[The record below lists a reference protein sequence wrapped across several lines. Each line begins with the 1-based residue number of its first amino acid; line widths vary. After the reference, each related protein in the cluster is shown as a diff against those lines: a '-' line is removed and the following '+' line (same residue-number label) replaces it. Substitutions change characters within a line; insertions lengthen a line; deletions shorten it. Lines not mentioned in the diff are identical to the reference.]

1 MRLSP
6 LFLSVLLFVTA
17 TEFAAAEDGAGEVTT
32 QSAQSRRA
40 ERQLSRQLQ
49 RAHRA
54 EQLNALRDRFGQGA
68 RTGDAPAATQERLQ
82 SILMILPE
90 GDPGTGAEGELLV
103 TDVTDELGEDVS
115 GFEDDSPVYLG
126 PPIQIDPNSEGGE
139 GFWEGFPV
147 EDDEIGEDDGPK
159 IKPWWRGGDDPMI
172 YTLSGA
178 AAGELQN
185 RNHNGPGN
193 AAQHAPFA
201 PLEALRGAA
210 AGTPAATHVPDVL
223 PSPQTTTGAAGRF
236 DLTRADRILAKR
248 LADIDHLRDV
258 ALKNGNLKLLDQADK
273 LEQVAR
279 TQYERRTG
287 TTPTPEPQPEP
298 PATDPVS
305 PTPDPVQPPVD
316 ETPTPGVEE
325 PLSELTP

>member
-178 AAGELQN
+178 AGGELQN
-185 RNHNGPGN
+185 RNNDGPGGGD
-193 AAQHAPFA
+193 HAPFA
-201 PLEALRGAA
+201 PLEKLRGAA
-210 AGTPAATHVPDVL
+210 TGTPAAARVPDAL
-223 PSPQTTTGAAGRF
+223 PNTVSTTEATGRF
-236 DLTRADRILAKR
+236 DLSRADRILAKR
-248 LADIDHLRDV
+248 LADIDHLRDK
-258 ALKNGNLKLLDQADK
+258 ALENGNVKLLEQADK
-273 LEQVAR
+273 LEEIAR
-279 TQYERRTG
+279 GQYARRTG
-287 TTPTPEPQPEP
+287 TTETPAPQPQ
-298 PATDPVS
+298 APVE
-305 PTPDPVQPPVD
+305 
-316 ETPTPGVEE
+316 ETPAP
-325 PLSELTP
+325 

>member
-1 MRLSP
+1 MRPSP

-17 TEFAAAEDGAGEVTT
+17 SEFAAAQEGAGDVTT
-32 QSAQSRRA
+32 QSAPTRRA
-40 ERQLSRQLQ
+40 ERQLSRQMQ

-54 EQLNALRDRFGQGA
+54 QQLDALRDRFGQGA
-68 RTGDAPAATQERLQ
+68 RTDDAPAAAAHERLQ

-90 GDPGTGAEGELLV
+90 GEPGTGADGDLIV
-103 TDVTDELGEDVS
+103 TEIEEDLA
-115 GFEDDSPVYLG
+115 DDMIGDPPVYLG

-147 EDDEIGEDDGPK
+147 EDDEIGDDDGPRT
-159 IKPWWRGGDDPMI
+159 KPWWRGGDDPMI

-178 AAGELQN
+178 AGGELQN

-298 PATDPVS
+298 PGTDPVT

-316 ETPTPGVEE
+316 ETPTPDVEE